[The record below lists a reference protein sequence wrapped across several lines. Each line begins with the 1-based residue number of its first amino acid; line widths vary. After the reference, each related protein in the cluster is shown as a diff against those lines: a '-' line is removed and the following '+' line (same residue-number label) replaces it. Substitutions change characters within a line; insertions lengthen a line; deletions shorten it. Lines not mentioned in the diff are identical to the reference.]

1 MEKPKPTNGKGR
13 VAKPVSSGKLPPP
26 GPVAPLFRRIDWIVL
41 GLVFAVMW
49 AIYLMTLAPELTL
62 EDSGELCTG
71 AFYAGIPHP
80 PGYPFWTIYAW
91 FWTAILPI
99 GSVAWRVEVGES
111 FAMAMGCGMLALMV
125 SRGSSMLIEGIEELK
140 DITRNWEGAICMVSG
155 IVAGMMVGLDG
166 FVWSESVAINR
177 ISLFAV
183 PWLILVLLMLMR
195 WMYAPHQKRYLYLAM
210 LFYGICATIHQ
221 TLLLSA
227 VGIEVAIAA
236 VQPRLGRDLFLTN
249 SILYLIGLFLLQ
261 GHSIP
266 ALNNMTSIETAIFHV
281 VGVGSFAA
289 WNWLYL
295 KPLIESKRVKD
306 TWLRM
311 IFWGTAAI
319 VCVFLLFFFLMALSK
334 PAPGAAPDSFP
345 TLVHG
350 QIQQIGW
357 RLIEAGI
364 VLYGAALAV
373 CSLVSLWM
381 SIETRELYGEW
392 KTVIFMGILWALGV
406 SFYLYEPLSGM
417 TVPPMQWG
425 YPRTVE
431 GFFHALSRGQYE
443 TSHGTNIFQD
453 PVRFVNQLWYLV
465 QGLSESFSW
474 VFMFVGALPFLF
486 LFKMHKRERSW
497 IIGLT
502 AIYFCLAVLLVNL
515 LDVGLDRSSA
525 DLNKVFFTA
534 SHALFAIMIGYGL
547 TLMAA
552 YMATHYARFRFWG
565 MIGGAG
571 AIILALYCLA
581 DAAAKLFVGPG
592 GEATSILSQLPHL
605 VAQAFAKD
613 QYGLPILANLILV
626 AMPVIFI
633 LALLVYRSRG
643 PVLILLGLFMVMPVY
658 SGLSHWYKS
667 EQRNHWFGYWFG
679 HDMFTPPFGI
689 YPEMTRD
696 AILFGGT
703 DPGRFCP
710 TYIIFCESFI
720 PHSCQPKEDQKF
732 DRRDVYIIT
741 QNALADGTYLD
752 YLRSQYNRSMQHD
765 PPFFSELSKYSFSL
779 AAHMWRKAMGSAYD
793 SNDNHVNEDSPPEA
807 QQRAAL
813 DRQREADMCQ
823 SISDSGLFKNVNQM
837 LYQVLDVP
845 FTKFGAHVEA
855 KRRAGRVYPPVE
867 IYIPSPEDLQRQYD
881 TYREDFQRRFAAGQL
896 QPGEGVQTS
905 GNQMAISGQIS
916 VMKINGLLCKVIF
929 DHNPTNEFFVEESF
943 PLDWM
948 YPYET
953 PFGVIM
959 KIHRNP
965 LPELSSDVFK
975 KDHEFWSKYSGR
987 FIGNWITYDTSI
999 QQIADFADKVYL
1011 HGNFSGF
1018 TGDRKFIRDDDGQ
1031 KAFSKLRSSQAGVYA
1046 WRLGQQCPPEYRQKT
1061 AGAQDALIRETDFAF
1076 KQAFAFCPYS
1086 PEAVFRYINFLLQY
1100 NRLDD
1105 ALIVAKTCL
1114 KFDPYNG
1121 QAIDL
1126 VNNLENFKKQ
1136 SADRNQLEQQLQR
1149 MEAEQQ
1155 NNPTNFQNTLELAR
1169 FYIQIQ
1175 QTNRAVELLRNA
1187 LGLFDQAL
1195 ANPNIRY
1202 PDVAAMAQIAA
1213 QVGDTS
1219 RLEILLQK
1227 LVSLA
1232 PDQPEPHYDVAAL
1245 DAILGKTS
1253 EALQNLKTSLDL
1265 NARRLATNPTAR
1277 DILAEARNDHRF
1289 DSLRNLPA
1297 FQKLV
1302 PPG

>member
-1 MEKPKPTNGKGR
+1 MEKPKPNNGKGKAAR
-13 VAKPVSSGKLPPP
+13 PVSTGKLPPSA
-26 GPVAPLFRRIDWIVL
+26 PVAPLFRRIDWIVL
-41 GLVFAVMW
+41 GIVFAVMW
-49 AIYLMTLAPELTL
+49 TIYLLTLAPELTL

-71 AFYAGIPHP
+71 SYYAGIPHP
-80 PGYPFWTIYAW
+80 PGYPFWAIYSW
-91 FWTAILPI
+91 LWTAILPI
-99 GSVAWRVEVGES
+99 GNVAWRVEVGES

-140 DITRNWEGAICMVSG
+140 GITLSWESSICMVSG
-155 IVAGMMVGLDG
+155 FVAGMMVGLDG
-166 FVWSESVAINR
+166 FVWSEAVVINR

-183 PWLILVLLMLMR
+183 PWLILVVLLLMR

-210 LFYGICATIHQ
+210 LCYGICATIHQ

-236 VQPRLGRDLFLTN
+236 AQPRLGRDLFLTN
-249 SILYLIGLFLLQ
+249 SVIYLMGLYAMSN
-261 GHSIP
+261 HSIP
-266 ALNNMTSIETAIFHV
+266 ALNNMTSIEDAIFHA
-281 VGVGSFAA
+281 VGIGSIFAGG
-289 WNWLYL
+289 WLSL
-295 KPLIESKRVKD
+295 QTK
-306 TWLRM
+306 
-311 IFWGTAAI
+311 G
-319 VCVFLLFFFLMALSK
+319 VFS
-334 PAPGAAPDSFP
+334 
-345 TLVHG
+345 
-350 QIQQIGW
+350 
-357 RLIEAGI
+357 
-364 VLYGAALAV
+364 
-373 CSLVSLWM
+373 
-381 SIETRELYGEW
+381 EW
-392 KTVIFMGILWALGV
+392 KAVLIMGLVWVLGV
-406 SFYLYEPLSGM
+406 SFYLYEPISGM

-443 TSHGTNIFQD
+443 TSQGTNIFQD
-453 PVRFVNQLWYLV
+453 PVRFANQLWYLV

-474 VFMFVGALPFLF
+474 VFMFVGLLPFLF
-486 LFKMHKRERSW
+486 LFKMQKRERAW
-497 IIGLT
+497 IAGLT
-502 AIYFCLAVLLVNL
+502 AIYFCLSVLLVNL
-515 LDVGLDRSSA
+515 LNVGLDRSSA

-534 SHALFAIMIGYGL
+534 SHALFAMMIGYGV

-552 YMATHYARFRFWG
+552 YMATHYVKFRFWG
-565 MIGGAG
+565 IIGGAG

-581 DAAAKLFVGPG
+581 DAAAKLFIGPG

-605 VAQAFAKD
+605 VAQAFARD
-613 QYGLPILANLILV
+613 QYGLPIIANLILV
-626 AMPVIFI
+626 AMPIVFLIS
-633 LALLVYRSRG
+633 LLVYRSRG
-643 PVLILLGLFMVMPVY
+643 PVLVLLGLCLIMPVY
-658 SGLSHWYKS
+658 SGVSHWYKS

-689 YPEMTRD
+689 YPEMTRNT
-696 AILFGGT
+696 ILFGGT
-703 DPGRFCP
+703 DPGRFNP
-710 TYIIFCESFI
+710 TYMIFCESFI

-732 DRRDVYIIT
+732 DRRDVYLIT

-752 YLRSQYNRSMQHD
+752 YLRSQYFRSAQHD
-765 PPFFSELSKYSFSL
+765 PPFFRELIKYVLGIPFGPNNTLVNDL
-779 AAHMWRKAMGSAYD
+779 ANAAY
-793 SNDNHVNEDSPPEA
+793 
-807 QQRAAL
+807 
-813 DRQREADMCQ
+813 
-823 SISDSGLFKNVNQM
+823 
-837 LYQVLDVP
+837 YVLDVP

-855 KRRAGRVYPPVE
+855 RRRAEGVYPPAE
-867 IYIPSPEDLQRQYD
+867 IYIPSPEDLQLCYD
-881 TYREDFQRRFAAGQL
+881 TYREDFQRRAELGQL

-965 LPELSSDVFK
+965 LPELSDDVFK
-975 KDHEFWSKYSGR
+975 KDHEFWSEYSQR

-1046 WRLGQQCPPEYRQKT
+1046 WRLGAQCPPEYRQKT
-1061 AGAQDALIRETDFAF
+1061 PEAQEALIRETDFAF

-1114 KFDPYNG
+1114 KFDPYNS
-1121 QAIDL
+1121 QASDL
-1126 VNNLENFKKQ
+1126 VNNLQNFKKQ
-1136 SADRNQLEQQLQR
+1136 SADRSQLEAQLRQ
-1149 MEAEQQ
+1149 METEQQ
-1155 NNPTNFQNTLELAR
+1155 RNPTNFQNTLELAR
-1169 FYIQIQ
+1169 FYYQIQ

-1187 LGLFDQAL
+1187 IGLFGQAL

-1213 QVGDTS
+1213 QLGDMPK
-1219 RLEILLQK
+1219 LETTLQK
-1227 LVSLA
+1227 LVNLA
-1232 PDQPEPHYDVAAL
+1232 PDQPEPHYDLAAL

-1253 EALQNLKTSLDL
+1253 EALQNLQASLDL
-1265 NARRLATNPTAR
+1265 SGKRLATNPAAHDLLVEVR
-1277 DILAEARNDHRF
+1277 KDPRF

>member
-1 MEKPKPTNGKGR
+1 MEKQKPNNGTGKGK
-13 VAKPVSSGKLPPP
+13 VAKPASSGKLPPLA
-26 GPVAPLFRRIDWIVL
+26 PVAPLFRRIDWIVM
-41 GLVFAVMW
+41 GIIFVVMW
-49 AIYLMTLAPELTL
+49 TIYLLTLAPELTL

-71 AFYAGIPHP
+71 SYYAGIPHP
-80 PGYPFWTIYAW
+80 PGYPFWAIYSW
-91 FWTAILPI
+91 FWTVILPM
-99 GSVAWRVEVGES
+99 GNVAWRVEVGES

-125 SRGSSMLIEGIEELK
+125 SRGSSMLIEGIEELNS
-140 DITRNWEGAICMVSG
+140 ITSKWEGTICMVSG
-155 IVAGMMVGLDG
+155 FVAGMMVGLDG

-227 VGIEVAIAA
+227 VGVEVAIAA
-236 VQPRLGRDLFLTN
+236 AQPRLGRDLFLTN
-249 SILYLIGLFLLQ
+249 SICYLIGLYALSN
-261 GHSIP
+261 HSIP
-266 ALNNMTSIETAIFHV
+266 ALNNMTSIETAIFHA
-281 VGVGSFAA
+281 VGVGSIFAGG
-289 WNWLYL
+289 WLSL
-295 KPLIESKRVKD
+295 QTKG
-306 TWLRM
+306 
-311 IFWGTAAI
+311 IF
-319 VCVFLLFFFLMALSK
+319 S
-334 PAPGAAPDSFP
+334 
-345 TLVHG
+345 
-350 QIQQIGW
+350 
-357 RLIEAGI
+357 
-364 VLYGAALAV
+364 
-373 CSLVSLWM
+373 
-381 SIETRELYGEW
+381 EW
-392 KTVIFMGILWALGV
+392 KAVMIMGLLWVLGV
-406 SFYLYEPLSGM
+406 SFYLYEPISGM

-453 PVRFVNQLWYLV
+453 PVRFANQLWYLV

-474 VFMFVGALPFLF
+474 VFMFVGLLPFLF
-486 LFKMHKRERSW
+486 LLKMHKRERSW

-552 YMATHYARFRFWG
+552 YMATHYGKFRFWG
-565 MIGGAG
+565 IIGGAV
-571 AIILALYCLA
+571 AVILALYCLA
-581 DAAAKLFVGPG
+581 DAAAKLYVGPSG
-592 GEATSILSQLPHL
+592 GAISILSQLPHL
-605 VAQAFAKD
+605 VAQSFAKD
-613 QYGLPILANLILV
+613 QYGLPIIANLILV
-626 AMPVIFI
+626 AMPIIFI
-633 LALLVYRSRG
+633 IALLLYRNRG
-643 PVLILLGLFMVMPVY
+643 PVLILLGLCMIMPVY

-689 YPEMTRD
+689 YPEMTRN

-752 YLRSQYNRSMQHD
+752 YLRSQYFRSAQHD
-765 PPFFSELSKYSFSL
+765 PPFFRELIKYVLGIPLSPNNALVNDL
-779 AAHMWRKAMGSAYD
+779 ANAAY
-793 SNDNHVNEDSPPEA
+793 
-807 QQRAAL
+807 
-813 DRQREADMCQ
+813 
-823 SISDSGLFKNVNQM
+823 
-837 LYQVLDVP
+837 YVLDVP

-855 KRRAGRVYPPVE
+855 RRRAEGVYPPVE
-867 IYIPSPEDLQRQYD
+867 IYIPSPDDLQLCYD
-881 TYREDFQRRFAAGQL
+881 TYREDFQRRAALGQL
-896 QPGEGVQTS
+896 QAGEGVQTE

-929 DHNPTNEFFVEESF
+929 DQNPTNEFFVEESF

-953 PFGVIM
+953 PFGIIM

-965 LPELSSDVFK
+965 LPELSDDVFK
-975 KDHEFWSKYSGR
+975 KDHAFWSEYSKR
-987 FIGNWITYDTSI
+987 FIGDWITYDTSV

-1046 WRLGQQCPPEYRQKT
+1046 WRLNPQCPPEYRQKT
-1061 AGAQDALIRETDFAF
+1061 EAGQLALIRETDFAF

-1100 NRLDD
+1100 NRLEDG
-1105 ALIVAKTCL
+1105 LIVAKTYL

-1126 VNNLENFKKQ
+1126 VKNLEDFKTRAAGQ
-1136 SADRNQLEQQLQR
+1136 TQLQAQLQG
-1149 MEAEQQ
+1149 METELQK
-1155 NNPTNFQNTLELAR
+1155 NPTNFQNTLDLAR
-1169 FYIQIQ
+1169 FYFQIQ

-1187 LGLFDQAL
+1187 IGLFDQAL
-1195 ANPNIRY
+1195 ANPNIHY

-1213 QVGDTS
+1213 QMGDMPK
-1219 RLEILLQK
+1219 LEILLQK
-1227 LVSLA
+1227 LISLA
-1232 PDQPEPHYDVAAL
+1232 PDQPEPHYDLAAL
-1245 DAILGKTS
+1245 YAILGKTS
-1253 EALQNLKTSLDL
+1253 AALQNLQASLDL
-1265 NARRLATNPTAR
+1265 SAKRLATNPTAH
-1277 DILAEARNDHRF
+1277 DLLAEVRKDPRF

-1302 PPG
+1302 PHG